1 VKWGGEL
8 IISRIFSSY
17 PRFILFN
24 FFVYFVLQRQ
34 NILFAKERMRWQR
47 VLQSRQ
53 LKLPLTAALAL
64 AILCNMTQIERI
76 VGV

>member
-1 VKWGGEL
+1 ML
-8 IISRIFSSY
+8 Y
-17 PRFILFN
+17 N

-34 NILFAKERMRWQR
+34 NILFAIIKERMRWHR
-47 VLQSRQ
+47 VLQ

-64 AILCNMTQIERI
+64 AILCNMTQIEQI